1 MKSFIVILFLML
13 VCDNHYMLLQFTR
26 VNKTIL
32 MGIWW
37 LLILSFCTQCVSAEE
52 LLSYEVLATQ
62 SAQKVH
68 VVGFSLDNVR
78 LALTTHK
85 ALTPLSSMVDD
96 DVVAMINASF
106 FTRDA
111 VVAGSIKYPGRKLYV
126 SPGPRGVLGW
136 RNTHQGVEV
145 FFDRLRIDKGS
156 VSSDFSDD
164 PWWLNADYIIEG
176 APLLIAQSQ
185 PQSLLLEHLAESF
198 HENAYA
204 RSAVCVRRDNTMY
217 WFLVEGVGRFQH
229 SMGLRGGITL
239 RDFTQFLLAFGCV
252 NALNLDGG
260 RSSSMFVQ
268 GNYYYGSSYIANK
281 PIINALALYSRAT

>member
-1 MKSFIVILFLML
+1 
-13 VCDNHYMLLQFTR
+13 MLLQFIKA
-26 VNKTIL
+26 NKAIR
-32 MGIWW
+32 MRIWW
-37 LLILSFCTQCVSAEE
+37 LLALTCYTQCVIAEA
-52 LLSYEVLATQ
+52 LLSYEVLTIQ
-62 SAQKVH
+62 GVQKVH
-68 VVGFSLDNVR
+68 VVGFSLDKVR
-78 LALTTHK
+78 MALTTHK

-136 RNTHQGVEV
+136 SNTQEGVEV
-145 FFDRLRIDKGS
+145 FFDRLRIDNDAI
-156 VSSDFSDD
+156 SSDFSHT

-176 APLLIAQSQ
+176 APLLIYQSQ
-185 PQSLLLEHLAESF
+185 PQSLFLESLAESF

-204 RSAVCVRRDNTMY
+204 RSAVCVRQDNTMY
-217 WFLVEGVGRFQH
+217 WFMVEGVGRFQH
-229 SMGLRGGITL
+229 SMGLRGGINL
-239 RDFTQFLLAFGCV
+239 RDFTHFLLAFGCV

-260 RSSSMFVQ
+260 RSSAMFVQ
-268 GNYYYGSSYIANK
+268 GNYYYGSSFIVNK